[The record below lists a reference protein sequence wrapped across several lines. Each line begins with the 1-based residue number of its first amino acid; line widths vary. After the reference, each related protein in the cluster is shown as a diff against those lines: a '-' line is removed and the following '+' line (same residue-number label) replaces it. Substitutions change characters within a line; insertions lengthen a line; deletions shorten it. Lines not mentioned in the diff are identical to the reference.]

1 MQRFFRCCRPDR
13 IRRASPP
20 GDLPVGITKNVI
32 GVQGKLVFNVVRL
45 QPMYSR
51 GIESAHSG
59 AAARGL
65 TPVETVL
72 RKLL

>member
-1 MQRFFRCCRPDR
+1 M
-13 IRRASPP
+13 
-20 GDLPVGITKNVI
+20 KNVI
-32 GVQGKLVFNVVRL
+32 GVKGKLVFNFVRL

-51 GIESAHSG
+51 GIESAYNG
-59 AAARGL
+59 VAARGF